1 VTGAGAPTLGF
12 ALPHDPSPRDPD
24 QLPIPGSELTAAIKV
39 ASALRTFLRRPPP
52 AAVLHLRVSRRDEIR
67 ANIGKEPEVLIVN
80 AKKWDKVG
88 QPDNRIFGRGASDWF
103 KAEVK
108 GAHDS
113 GFEWFSAIEYVR
125 IKKGKAFR
133 ADENSPGVRKV
144 FVVGRLRYERITF
157 IDWAPDPGSGSPR
170 FYVEYSWRH
179 EPYAEFVLYEDS
191 GDHLYQLEGIKYVG
205 VGRLKR
211 TWRRLQ
217 GARFVIQQR
226 RREKQWRDERY
237 GG

>member
-1 VTGAGAPTLGF
+1 MAVGAPTLGV
-12 ALPHDPSPRDPD
+12 ALPDDPRTRDPN
-24 QLPIPGSELTAAIKV
+24 QLAIPGSELTAAIKV
-39 ASALRTFLRRPPP
+39 ASALRRFLRRPPP

-67 ANIGKEPEVLIVN
+67 ENIGNEPEVLIVN

-113 GFEWFSAIEYVR
+113 GCELFSAIEYIR

-133 ADENSPGVRKV
+133 ADEDSPDARKV

-179 EPYAEFVLYEDS
+179 EPYAEFVLYEGS
-191 GDHLYQLEGIKYVG
+191 GDHLYPLEGIKYVG
-205 VGRLKR
+205 VRRPKR
-211 TWRRLQ
+211 TWQRLH
-217 GARFVIQQR
+217 GARFVIQRR
-226 RREKQWRDERY
+226 RREKQLRDERY